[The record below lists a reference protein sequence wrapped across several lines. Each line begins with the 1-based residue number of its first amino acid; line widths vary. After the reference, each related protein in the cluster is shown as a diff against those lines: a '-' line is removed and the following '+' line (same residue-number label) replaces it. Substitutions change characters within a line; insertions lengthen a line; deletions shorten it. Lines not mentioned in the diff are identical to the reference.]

1 MVESNILYDVDTWFN
16 HNVWATNANVSLLPR
31 FITLG
36 DGRGYVTTNTD
47 KGWFYSMGTTG
58 EPPRITFPVDG
69 QDILGM
75 AGSSLWFTVEAT
87 DPDTPQEELTF
98 WAVGTPAGSW
108 FNPTNQVFSW
118 QNPPAG
124 VYPGVTFYVSD
135 GESASSSDVTIYILG
150 GPTLSYYVQTNGV
163 DSAARNGQSEEEA
176 WRTITYALGRV
187 QPGNKY
193 EHTRLNVGPGL
204 FDTERSGL
212 HGKTDN
218 WHVNFNNLD
227 FVDIVGAGPDRTHLT
242 RGNGNSWELSEIFR
256 FFACD
261 GVSFRGMRIT
271 VDNPTN
277 SFISA
282 CIRIESCND
291 ILLDNLWL
299 TGTKNIGTYVSGSV
313 TNIFRNGSGISVFG
327 NTGSDG
333 IRIQHVLVNGFGRAF
348 YTEARGG
355 YHATN
360 LLRYCTFVE
369 QDGTFDIDDGLGV
382 WTRANDISA
391 EFNHIHAERCIFAN
405 LPASVTNFGLGMR
418 CDATGNWNLY
428 GDPILFSENN
438 NYFNI
443 VDGTT
448 NFWFSPDLIVFEAS
462 TNDVSIDP
470 EFYTDAFGLP
480 YVSDTEY
487 GWKPIPEP
495 GVFVVL
501 LTGVLL
507 CNVRC
512 KI

>member
-1 MVESNILYDVDTWFN
+1 
-16 HNVWATNANVSLLPR
+16 
-31 FITLG
+31 
-36 DGRGYVTTNTD
+36 
-47 KGWFYSMGTTG
+47 
-58 EPPRITFPVDG
+58 
-69 QDILGM
+69 
-75 AGSSLWFTVEAT
+75 
-87 DPDTPQEELTF
+87 
-98 WAVGTPAGSW
+98 
-108 FNPTNQVFSW
+108 
-118 QNPPAG
+118 
-124 VYPGVTFYVSD
+124 
-135 GESASSSDVTIYILG
+135 
-150 GPTLSYYVQTNGV
+150 
-163 DSAARNGQSEEEA
+163 
-176 WRTITYALGRV
+176 
-187 QPGNKY
+187 
-193 EHTRLNVGPGL
+193 
-204 FDTERSGL
+204 
-212 HGKTDN
+212 
-218 WHVNFNNLD
+218 
-227 FVDIVGAGPDRTHLT
+227 
-242 RGNGNSWELSEIFR
+242 
-256 FFACD
+256 
-261 GVSFRGMRIT
+261 MRIT